1 MDMDKKA
8 TEELV
13 AEYRADIAKLAKY
26 IPWLETK
33 SGKDVAST
41 FSGEGIAEHSVSIP
55 VYDGTLMAFI
65 KEAKKT
71 GLMNRNYVY
80 TYSRNHLQTVQDE
93 QYFIEKATIRNMR
106 ELGDI
111 LSRYVLLGMTKSVMW
126 REGVENRIFL
136 DVITKMKDLIEFW
149 DKPLA

>member
-13 AEYRADIAKLAKY
+13 AEYRADIVKLAKY

-33 SGKDVAST
+33 SGNDVSAT
-41 FSGEGIAEHSVSIP
+41 FSGEGIAEHSVAIP
-55 VYDGTLMAFI
+55 VYDGTLMSFI
-65 KEAKKT
+65 KEAKNT

-80 TYSRNHLQTVQDE
+80 TYSRNHLRTVQDE
-93 QYFIEKATIRNMR
+93 QSFIDKATIRNMR
-106 ELGDI
+106 ELSDI
-111 LSRYVLLGMTKSVMW
+111 LSKYVLLGMTKSVVW

-136 DVITKMKDLIEFW
+136 NVITKMKDLVEFW

>member
-8 TEELV
+8 TEEVV
-13 AEYRADIAKLAKY
+13 AEYREDIAKLTKY

-33 SGKDVAST
+33 SGNDVSAT

-55 VYDGTLMAFI
+55 VYDATLMRFI
-65 KEAKKT
+65 KEAKGTK
-71 GLMNRNYVY
+71 LMNRNYVY
-80 TYSRNHLQTVQDE
+80 TYSRNHLRTVQDE
-93 QYFIEKATIRNMR
+93 QNFIDRATIRNMK
-106 ELGDI
+106 ELSDI
-111 LSRYVLLGMTKSVMW
+111 LSKYVLLGMTKAVMW

-136 DVITKMKDLIEFW
+136 NVINKMKDLIEFW

>member
-13 AEYRADIAKLAKY
+13 AEYRADIIKLAKY

-33 SGKDVAST
+33 SGKDVSAT
-41 FSGEGIAEHSVSIP
+41 FSGEGIAEHSVAIP
-55 VYDGTLMAFI
+55 VYDGTLMSFI
-65 KEAKKT
+65 KEAKNT

-80 TYSRNHLQTVQDE
+80 TYSRNHLRTVQDE
-93 QYFIEKATIRNMR
+93 QSFIDKATIRNMR
-106 ELGDI
+106 ELSDI
-111 LSRYVLLGMTKSVMW
+111 LSKYVLLGMTKSVVW

-136 DVITKMKDLIEFW
+136 NVLTKMKDLVEFW

>member
-8 TEELV
+8 TEEVV

-33 SGKDVAST
+33 SGNDVSAT
-41 FSGEGIAEHSVSIP
+41 FSGEGIGEHSVGIP
-55 VYDGTLMAFI
+55 VYDGTLMSFI

-80 TYSRNHLQTVQDE
+80 TYSRNHLRTVEDE
-93 QYFIEKATIRNMR
+93 LSFIDGATIRNMR
-106 ELGDI
+106 ELSDI
-111 LSRYVLLGMTKSVMW
+111 LARYVLLGMTKSAVW

-136 DVITKMKDLIEFW
+136 NVLLKMKSLIEFW

>member
-8 TEELV
+8 TEELA
-13 AEYRADIAKLAKY
+13 AEYREDIAKLAKY

-33 SGKDVAST
+33 SGRDVSAT

-55 VYDGTLMAFI
+55 VYDGTLMNFV
-65 KEAKKT
+65 KEAKSTK
-71 GLMNRNYVY
+71 LMNRNYVY
-80 TYSRNHLQTVQDE
+80 TYSRNHLRTAQDE
-93 QYFIEKATIRNMR
+93 QAFIDRATIRNMS
-106 ELGDI
+106 ELSDI
-111 LSRYVLLGMTKSVMW
+111 LSKYVLLGMTKSVMW

-136 DVITKMKDLIEFW
+136 NVITKMKDLIEFW

>member
-13 AEYRADIAKLAKY
+13 AEYRADIAKMAKY
-26 IPWLETK
+26 LPWLETK
-33 SGKDVAST
+33 SGKDVSST
-41 FSGEGIAEHSVSIP
+41 YSGDGIAEHSVAIP
-55 VYDGTLMAFI
+55 IYDGTLMAFI
-65 KEAKKT
+65 KEAKQT

-106 ELGDI
+106 EVGDI
-111 LSRYVLLGMTKSVMW
+111 LSRYVLLGMTKSVVW
-126 REGVENRIFL
+126 REGVDNRIFL
-136 DVITKMKDLIEFW
+136 NVITKMKDLIEFW